1 MKRVLDL
8 PGAVNLRDFGG
19 YTTTD
24 GERVKPALLYR
35 SGMMANM
42 TANAQD
48 EFRALGIKVICDL
61 RRQDERDN
69 APTPFPEDDPRLFH
83 IAMDPGSGVAM
94 HERTRQGQFDLDE
107 RIRFMTD
114 INRELARDHVPHYRR
129 VFQSLMHAD
138 GSGFL
143 IHCTAGKDRTGFGA
157 AVILLAL
164 GVDHD
169 TVMEDYLLTNEA
181 MDFETFILPR
191 LRDAYGDHM
200 TYEDARAASGVRAEY
215 LHAAFEEVERAFGS
229 FARYLRDG
237 LGVDAG
243 DRQRLREQYLV

>member
-1 MKRVLDL
+1 MKRILDL

-24 GERVKPALLYR
+24 GARVKPELLYR

-42 TANAQD
+42 TANGQEA
-48 EFRALGIKVICDL
+48 FRALGIKVICDL
-61 RRQDERDN
+61 RRHDERDN
-69 APTPFPEDDPRLFH
+69 APTPFPQGDPTQFH
-83 IAMDPGSGVAM
+83 IAIDAGSGVSTPARPRRD
-94 HERTRQGQFDLDE
+94 EFDRDQ

-114 INRELARDHVPHYRR
+114 VNRELARDYVPHYQR
-129 VFQSLMHAD
+129 VFQSLKHAD

-181 MDFETFILPR
+181 MDFEGFILPR
-191 LRDAYGDHM
+191 LRKTYGDHM
-200 TYEDARAASGVRAEY
+200 TPEDARAASGVRAQY
-215 LHAAFEEVERAFGS
+215 LLAAFEVLEQEFGS
-229 FARYLRDG
+229 FDRYLRDG
-237 LGVDAG
+237 LGVDAE
-243 DRQRLREQYLV
+243 DRERLRAHYLA